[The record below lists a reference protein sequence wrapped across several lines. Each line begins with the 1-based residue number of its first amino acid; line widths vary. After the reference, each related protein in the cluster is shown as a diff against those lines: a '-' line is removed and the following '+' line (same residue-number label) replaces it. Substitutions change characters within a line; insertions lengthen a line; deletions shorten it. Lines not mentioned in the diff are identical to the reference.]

1 VSSVARYLRFVA
13 LASAVALAAALLGV
27 LPTRWLAGEPAV
39 PALFAGCFVSWA
51 ASVLGGIPIALAEA
65 AEHGSGA
72 GSALRFKAVRFK
84 AVIASMALRFALE
97 LVLIVAIAWSG
108 RFDRGPFLI
117 WAALSYLALL
127 AADTK
132 YALGPRRLAGPAS

>member
-1 VSSVARYLRFVA
+1 MSPVARYLRFVA
-13 LASAVALAAALLGV
+13 LASAVAVAAALLGA
-27 LPTRWLAGEPAV
+27 LPTRWLAGEAAV

-51 ASVLGGIPIALAEA
+51 ASVLGGIPIALAETAESGA
-65 AEHGSGA
+65 AA
-72 GSALRFKAVRFK
+72 GSALRFKAV
-84 AVIASMALRFALE
+84 IGSMALRFALE
-97 LVLIVAIAWSG
+97 LVFIVAIAWSG